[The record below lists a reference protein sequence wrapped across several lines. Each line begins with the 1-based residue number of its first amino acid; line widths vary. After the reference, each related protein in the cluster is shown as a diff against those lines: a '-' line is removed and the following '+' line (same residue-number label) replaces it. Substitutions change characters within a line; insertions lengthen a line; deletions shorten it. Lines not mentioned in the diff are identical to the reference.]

1 MSHVDCD
8 FLNDGLLDHTLDVD
22 HSWSVSDI
30 EVELYDE
37 ITTDGRTRVIGG
49 VMPDFSYMEFRFP
62 VYHTCEE
69 FNDIPF

>member
-8 FLNDGLLDHTLDVD
+8 FLNDGLLDHTLDD
-22 HSWSVSDI
+22 AQSWCVSDI

-49 VMPDFSYMEFRFP
+49 VMPDFSCMEFRFP
-62 VYHTCEE
+62 VYHTCAE
-69 FNDIPF
+69 FDDIPF